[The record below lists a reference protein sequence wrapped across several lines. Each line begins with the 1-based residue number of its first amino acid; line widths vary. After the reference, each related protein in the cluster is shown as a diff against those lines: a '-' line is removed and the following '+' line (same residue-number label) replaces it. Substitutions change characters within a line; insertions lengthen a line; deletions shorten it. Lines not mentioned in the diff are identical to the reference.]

1 MTILLEEM
9 VKIIIIAA
17 MLQIVHLLDDN
28 KNKIMIIS
36 VISIIIN
43 YFLLSM
49 DLTKNTVGYVA
60 FYPVNIL
67 IIATMCKAENM
78 K

>member
-1 MTILLEEM
+1 MGKGINTMTILLEEM

-60 FYPVNIL
+60 F
-67 IIATMCKAENM
+67 
-78 K
+78 